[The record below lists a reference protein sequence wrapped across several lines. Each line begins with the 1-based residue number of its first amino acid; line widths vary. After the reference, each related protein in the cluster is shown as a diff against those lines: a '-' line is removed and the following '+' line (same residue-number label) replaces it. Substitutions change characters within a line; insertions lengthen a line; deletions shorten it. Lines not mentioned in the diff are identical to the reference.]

1 MPEILFHEH
10 RGKVYPLQEGI
21 EVLLEGV
28 WYTRWRSTAPGSS
41 YSVLVRKR
49 DQRVKVR
56 DGDIESAYGLTL
68 GDEVRDK
75 KTGRRAT
82 IVAFGKIYRWATV
95 DGRRRQFV
103 ANDEWTIKYRWLEPA
118 KPGGRIMD
126 TRYGLNHT
134 DFFRRFEK

>member
-10 RGKVYPLQEGI
+10 RGKVYPLQEGR

-28 WYTRWRSTAPGSS
+28 WFTRWRSTAPGSS

-95 DGRRRQFV
+95 DGRKRQYV
-103 ANDEWTIKYRWLEPA
+103 ANDEWTIEYRWLEPA

-126 TRYGLNHT
+126 TRYGLNHP